1 LEMDL
6 LIGKGRTADVYAWGE
21 GRILKLYQGW
31 MPIGGVAQE
40 FAITNAAQ
48 AAGVP
53 APAAYGLVEVEG
65 RHGIV
70 FERITGVSLLSE
82 LQAKPGRL
90 FAIAR
95 QLGELHAQI
104 HAVRAP
110 DNLPTQRWQI
120 EGGIEDARGLDA
132 ADRQIALDS
141 LKKLPDGESLCHG
154 DFHPDNILMSAH
166 GPVIIDWM
174 TGTRGQPLADVA
186 RTSMILQT
194 GGLPPGIPM
203 LTGMLINASRA
214 ILHAIYLNRYLQIRP
229 ANRAQ
234 IEQWR
239 LPLLAARLR
248 EVKDYPQ
255 EQQLLLAQLK
265 TVIKSE
271 SH

>member
-1 LEMDL
+1 LEL
-6 LIGKGRTADVYAWGE
+6 ETLIGKGRTADVYAWGE
-21 GRILKLYQGW
+21 GRILKLYQSW
-31 MPIGGVAQE
+31 MPVGGVAQE
-40 FAITNAAQ
+40 FALTRAAQ

-53 APAAYGLVEVEG
+53 VPAAYELVEVEG

-82 LQAKPGRL
+82 LQARPARL

-95 QLGELHAQI
+95 QLAELHAQI
-104 HAVRAP
+104 HAVRTP
-110 DNLPTQRWQI
+110 DGLPAQRRQI
-120 EGGIEDARGLDA
+120 ESGIEDARGLEP

-154 DFHPDNILMSAH
+154 DFHPDNILMSAR

-194 GGLPPGIPM
+194 GGLPPGMP
-203 LTGMLINASRA
+203 LPARMLINASRA
-214 ILHAIYLNRYLQIRP
+214 ILHAIYLNRYLQLCP
-229 ANRAQ
+229 ASRAQ

-248 EVKDYPQ
+248 EVNDYPQ
-255 EQQLLLAQLK
+255 ERQLLLGQLK